1 MNRLYIF
8 IISLVFAT
16 IAYVF
21 ATFPRSVYSP
31 LEKRDLAAFPAFTAD
46 RLAKGEF
53 TAAVSSWFSDSEPFR
68 DCLMAFSM
76 ELKDLQRLP
85 LGDSRITFH
94 GSGATADGDGADDEE
109 EDDDDG
115 MKGDGLVKGFDNDN
129 EGTAKIANAGILI
142 VGSGDNTRALMAF
155 GGGPKGGGTYA
166 RVANEYKKT
175 FGPQVNVYCMV
186 IPTAIEFYCPEKARS
201 RTRRQWP
208 TINNIHSRL
217 DPDVLAVDVYTSLGE
232 HSDEPIYLRTDHH
245 WSPLGAFYAAK
256 EFARVAQVPFKG
268 LDSYRQHTVHGFVG
282 SMYGYS
288 NDISIKK
295 APEDFVYYVPQGVSY
310 KVTYTDY
317 IIDSA
322 YHITA
327 VGRTYRGPFFYRF
340 RDGSGGAY
348 STFMG
353 SDAKLTRVTTSTAN
367 RRRVLILKD
376 SFGNALP
383 GYLFFSFEEVHVV
396 DTRYFTKNMVD
407 YVRDNK
413 ITDILFANNI
423 FNAYNPKFC
432 RRYLRFLTQQN
443 DCFKTKERKHDTDND
458 CRQTT
463 AGPCPTDRQERNDV
477 PAVLESENH
486 RVDSTQNGI

>member
-31 LEKRDLAAFPAFTAD
+31 LEKRDLAAFPEFTAD

-53 TAAVSSWFSDSEPFR
+53 TAAVSLWFSDSEPFR
-68 DCLMAFSM
+68 DRLMAFSM
-76 ELKDLQRLP
+76 ELKDFQRLP

-109 EDDDDG
+109 ADDDDD
-115 MKGDGLVKGFDNDN
+115 MKGDGLVKGFDNDT

-175 FGPQVNVYCMV
+175 FGSAVNVYCMV
-186 IPTAIEFYCPEKARS
+186 IPTAIEYYCPEQARR
-201 RTRRQWP
+201 RTQKQWR
-208 TINNIHSRL
+208 TINNIHQHLS
-217 DPDVLAVDVYTSLGE
+217 PDVLAVDVYTSLGN
-232 HSDEPIYLRTDHH
+232 HADEDIYLRTDHH
-245 WSPLGAFYAAK
+245 WAPLGAFYAAK
-256 EFARVAQVPFKG
+256 EFARVAQVPFRQ
-268 LDSYRQHTVHGFVG
+268 LDSYTRKVVRGFVG

-288 NDISIKK
+288 NDIAIKN
-295 APEDFVYYVPQGVSY
+295 APEDFVYFVPNGIKY
-310 KVTYTDY
+310 TVTYTNYTIDEDY
-317 IIDSA
+317 HVTGI
-322 YHITA
+322 
-327 VGRTYRGPFFYRF
+327 GKPYRGPFFYHYRN
-340 RDGSGGAY
+340 GSGGAY

-353 SDAKLTRVTTSTAN
+353 SDAKITRIATQTKN
-367 RRRVLILKD
+367 GRRVLILKD
-376 SFGNALP
+376 SFGNALS

-396 DTRYFTKNMVD
+396 DTRYFTKNMVE
-407 YVRDNK
+407 YVHDNK

-432 RRYLRFLTQQN
+432 RRYLKFLTQENQTV
-443 DCFKTKERKHDTDND
+443 FHRQRSEEEEVKEVKGVKEVKEVKDVCDSLDNFI
-458 CRQTT
+458 
-463 AGPCPTDRQERNDV
+463 N
-477 PAVLESENH
+477 
-486 RVDSTQNGI
+486 